1 MKNLI
6 ILGID
11 PGSKTTA
18 FGMVDC
24 FKKTFSYDFIKLN
37 KIGDFDK
44 KLCLVFEKTQEI
56 LKNYEITEAVVE
68 DVFYSVNIKSSLK
81 LSEIKGAILA
91 AIKIA
96 NINVVHYSTRE
107 VKQAISGYGAA
118 SKSQLKFII
127 EKTFNAKLDKLP
139 LDVSD
144 AISIALAHCSYKHT
158 ASCID

>member
-1 MKNLI
+1 M
-6 ILGID
+6 GID
-11 PGSKTTA
+11 PGSRTTA
-18 FGMVDC
+18 FGIVDC
-24 FKKTFSYDFIKLN
+24 LKKTFIYDFIELN
-37 KIGDFDK
+37 KISDFDN
-44 KLCLVFEKTQEI
+44 KLCLVFKKTQEI
-56 LKNYEITEAVVE
+56 LKNYEITEAAVE

-118 SKSQLKFII
+118 SKNQLKFII
-127 EKTFNAKLDKLP
+127 EKTFNTKLDKLP

-158 ASCID
+158 ASRIN